1 MKMQGFT
8 RKILLISAVALLAGL
23 IFSSFA
29 FAATFG
35 PKAFRTADQGFI
47 GPQGMMGTGGFGPAG
62 QGRGGCGGGG
72 AAGLCEGGSPGAA
85 NSMAAIIGEKLGMD
99 WTELQELHR
108 SGQSWTE
115 IAAAKGVSKE
125 VLAEAIVTARSDYW
139 QQLVDEGAITA
150 EQKDLAVANL
160 AAKVDYML
168 DANMNP
174 DAQRGRGGK
183 MGGRGMMGGGMM
195 GGFKGLGGGVNPTAT
210 W

>member
-1 MKMQGFT
+1 MEVNMKMQRFS
-8 RKILLISAVALLAGL
+8 RKVLLISAVALLTGL

-29 FAATFG
+29 FAASFG
-35 PKAFRTADQGFI
+35 PKSFRMADQGI
-47 GPQGMMGTGGFGPAG
+47 VGPQGMMGTGGFGLTD
-62 QGRGGCGGGG
+62 QGRGGCGGG
-72 AAGLCEGGSPGAA
+72 PGAA
-85 NSMAAIIGEKLGMD
+85 NSMVAIIGEKLGMD

-115 IAAAKGVSKE
+115 IAAEKGVGKE
-125 VLAEAIVTARSDYW
+125 ALVEAIVTARSDYW

-195 GGFKGLGGGVNPTAT
+195 GGFKGLGGGVNQTAT